1 MANSRLTALMR
12 KEFTQILRDP
22 RTLAIA
28 IMMPILQLFLLGYAA
43 TSAVRNLP
51 LAVLDRDRSPAS
63 RSLLEA
69 FRVADYFRIAYD
81 VDSEEELRELVDR
94 GLVGVGLIIPPDYG
108 RQLASG
114 GKADVAFILDGSDPS
129 VASTALSAGQL
140 IAQAYA
146 TDIQVERFDR
156 LGVAAPGGLP
166 IEVHT
171 QVWYNPDMQDSYFM
185 VPGVAGMVLYALTSI
200 LTASAV
206 VRERERGTIEQL
218 IVTPIRPWEL
228 MLGKLLPYGA
238 LALVNTLEV
247 LLIGALWFGVPIR
260 GSLLLIFLLSALF
273 LLTSLAIGLLAST
286 VANTQQEAILTVF
299 ITLLPSIFLSGFF
312 FPIAAMPR
320 ALQLISYVVPL
331 RYYLTIIRSLLLK
344 GTGIVELQNE
354 VIALLIF
361 GTLLMTA
368 ATLRFRKRLD

>member
-43 TSAVRNLP
+43 TSEVRNLP

-94 GLVGVGLIIPPDYG
+94 GQVGVGLIIPPDYG

-140 IAQAYA
+140 ITQAYA